1 LGRTNFD
8 WRWIVVIIL
17 ALVFFGQ
24 ISFAPSAGVSIVLL
38 ALGGYWALQA
48 GLAPWRGR
56 DALLGGGPKVTYWR
70 GQRIE
75 LPRAQRSRFRAPA
88 MTSLLV
94 SIVYLVMSIGCW
106 LGVVRLVVLLVASLR
121 PA

>member
-1 LGRTNFD
+1 LSRTNFD
-8 WRWIVVIIL
+8 WRWIIVIIL
-17 ALVFFGQ
+17 ALLFFGQ
-24 ISFAPSAGVSIVLL
+24 ISLAPSAEVSIVLL

-56 DALLGGGPKVTYWR
+56 DALLGGPKVTYWR

-75 LPRAQRSRFRAPA
+75 LPRSQRARFRAPA
-88 MTSLLV
+88 ATSLIV
-94 SIVYLVMSIGCW
+94 SIVYLIMSAGCW
-106 LGVVRLVVLLVASLR
+106 LGALRLIVLLVASLR